1 MAETVGPRAKHSP
14 VGASHAG
21 RAARRAQN
29 AQYREGRA
37 RDEAAEACAR
47 ELIRYRM
54 QHGMTQVQLAALLGM
69 PAPVVSRLERGDH
82 VPSIETL
89 ERVAHAIGKRL
100 DILFVELDLAE
111 A

>member
-1 MAETVGPRAKHSP
+1 
-14 VGASHAG
+14 
-21 RAARRAQN
+21 
-29 AQYREGRA
+29 
-37 RDEAAEACAR
+37 
-47 ELIRYRM
+47 
-54 QHGMTQVQLAALLGM
+54 
-69 PAPVVSRLERGDH
+69 VVSRLERGDH